1 MVPDIS
7 FIEDIVVAITT
18 LIFIFTMIGAIFAY
32 VVGSIGLFNV
42 LKLQGYEKPWKA
54 FVPFTRDYLEG
65 DIISDLL
72 GAEGKKDAMIKTCFV
87 GGCVLSVVISVVLKL
102 IKPYINLD
110 ILNADIKTWALVA
123 GLLLFLI
130 FTLMSIVI
138 AISSFGLR
146 TVALYRVGYH
156 PVVAFLITWFL
167 TNFWL
172 FFVWYKLKR
181 HSGWSEGPNFDF
193 KVSGEEE

>member
-18 LIFIFTMIGAIFAY
+18 LIFIFTMMGAIFAY

-72 GAEGKKDAMIKTCFV
+72 GTEGKKDTMIKTCFL
-87 GGCVLSVVISVVLKL
+87 GGCILSMIISIAFKL
-102 IKPYINLD
+102 IAPHINLD
-110 ILNADIKTWALVA
+110 ILNADINTWVIIA
-123 GLLLFLI
+123 GLLAFLV
-130 FTLMSIVI
+130 FTLASVVI

-146 TVALYRVGYH
+146 TVALYKIGYH

-181 HSGWSEGPNFDF
+181 RSGWLEGSNFDF
-193 KVSGEEE
+193 EVLGKEE

>member
-1 MVPDIS
+1 MPEIS
-7 FIEDIVVAITT
+7 FIEDAVVAITT
-18 LIFIFTMIGAIFAY
+18 LIFIFTMMGAIFAY
-32 VVGSIGLFNV
+32 VIGSIGLLNV

-54 FVPFTRDYLEG
+54 FVPLTRDYLEG
-65 DIISDLL
+65 DIISGLL
-72 GAEGKKDAMIKTCFV
+72 GAEGKKDTMIKTCFV
-87 GGCVLSVVISVVLKL
+87 GGCVLSVVISIVFKL
-102 IKPYINLD
+102 IKPCINLD
-110 ILNADIKTWALVA
+110 ILNADIETWAFVA

-146 TVALYRVGYH
+146 TVALYKIGYH
-156 PVVAFLITWFL
+156 PVVAFLITWLL

-181 HSGWSEGPNFDF
+181 RSGWLEGSNFDF
-193 KVSGEEE
+193 KASGEEE